1 MANGTT
7 TLEEEEFTLPPPE
20 RVGEEHG
27 SLTAIVQELVY
38 TVDHKKLGLMSY
50 YIRAAVLC
58 RCRHHGHPDA
68 RSALCSE

>member
-7 TLEEEEFTLPPPE
+7 TVEEEEFELPPPA

-38 TVDHKKLGLMSY
+38 TVDHKKLGLMYWLGLLFSWS
-50 YIRAAVLC
+50 RVSWL
-58 RCRHHGHPDA
+58 R
-68 RSALCSE
+68 

>member
-7 TLEEEEFTLPPPE
+7 TVEEEEFELPPPA

-38 TVDHKKLGLMSY
+38 TVDHKKLGLMYLGSGLCFSWS
-50 YIRAAVLC
+50 RASWP
-58 RCRHHGHPDA
+58 R
-68 RSALCSE
+68 